1 LIIKYFL
8 VGIFCVAQPYDD
20 CIRVAG
26 ERYFDTKES
35 CELAAQSFG
44 DMMMAQNP
52 TNTIAIQCVDAYP
65 IKLNQ
70 DV

>member
-1 LIIKYFL
+1 MIIKYFL
-8 VGIFCVAQPYDD
+8 VGVFCVAQPYAD

-44 DMMMAQNP
+44 NIMMAQNP
-52 TNTIAIQCVDAYP
+52 TNTVAVQCVDAYP
-65 IKLNQ
+65 IMLNQ

>member
-1 LIIKYFL
+1 MIIKYFL
-8 VGIFCVAQPYDD
+8 VGVFCVAQPYDD

-35 CELAAQSFG
+35 CELAAESFG
-44 DMMMAQNP
+44 NIMMAQNP
-52 TNTIAIQCVDAYP
+52 TNTVAVQCVYAYP
-65 IKLNQ
+65 IMLNQ

>member
-1 LIIKYFL
+1 M
-8 VGIFCVAQPYDD
+8 VGVFCVAQPYDD

-35 CELAAQSFG
+35 WELAAESFG
-44 DMMMAQNP
+44 NIMMAQNP
-52 TNTIAIQCVDAYP
+52 TNTVAVQCVDAYP
-65 IKLNQ
+65 IMLNQ

>member
-1 LIIKYFL
+1 M
-8 VGIFCVAQPYDD
+8 FCITQPYDD

-35 CELAAQSFG
+35 CELAAQKFG
-44 DMMMAQNP
+44 DIMIGQNP
-52 TNTIAIQCVDAYP
+52 TNTVAIQCVDAYP
-65 IKLNQ
+65 VILNQ

>member
-1 LIIKYFL
+1 MIIKYFL
-8 VGIFCVAQPYDD
+8 VGVFSVAHPYDD

-44 DMMMAQNP
+44 NIMMAQNP
-52 TNTIAIQCVDAYP
+52 TNTVAVQCVDAYP
-65 IKLNQ
+65 IMLNQ